1 LKSLDGQTVSLSDYR
16 GRVVLLNFWATWCEP
31 CKLEMPSFED
41 AQKSVGPQ
49 GFQVLAP
56 NFDEPEPDVRAFGE
70 ELGISFPLLLDPG
83 AVVQRLY
90 RVVGYPTSYWIDR
103 EGRVAAVHVGVMT
116 ERQLS
121 DYLAEM
127 GLEP

>member
-1 LKSLDGQTVSLSDYR
+1 
-16 GRVVLLNFWATWCEP
+16 
-31 CKLEMPSFED
+31 MPSFEE
-41 AQKSVGPQ
+41 AQKAAGSQ

-90 RVVGYPTSYWIDR
+90 RVMGYPTSYWIDR